1 MTNDQLSLVR
11 SLVTDILRRDGP
23 QPGTRLKTQLCFA
36 YLAKTGQTFHE
47 RLLGF
52 PKFSRLLEAQVDIL
66 VVERPAAGPGDVIVR
81 LRETP
86 TAMTRSSVVGQGTL
100 DDTQRGST
108 WPSRMSA
115 VGTNSPQRSTTAPRH
130 TWLISKPLW
139 SAFINPDPN
148 RDRFLH
154 KPTNEVLT
162 FSRLSTKPVDA
173 MLRQRL
179 EMMRS
184 DCVAIDYIK
193 FEVQI
198 GWMEEFVRSHFTDE
212 RRDSA
217 LVEVRRL
224 NQWTAQTGFLNL
236 VGFERAEEWRQYR
249 FEKVIARI
257 REWLSTN
264 GLPESVMMAAT
275 APPGMGNQHA
285 QGAARGFKAN
295 DAVASES
302 PHTHASSANRP
313 GMRDML
319 HALIDTLP
327 DDQLDRVLVP
337 GSAVARLS
345 SILRSTRG

>member
-23 QPGTRLKTQLCFA
+23 QPGARLKTQLCFA
-36 YLAKTGQTFHE
+36 YQAKTGQPFHE

-52 PKFSRLLEAQVDIL
+52 PKFSRLLEAQVDIF

-81 LRETP
+81 LREAP
-86 TAMTRSSVVGQGTL
+86 NGMTRSSVVGQGAL
-100 DDTQRGST
+100 DDAQRGST
-108 WPSRMSA
+108 WPSRVSTF
-115 VGTNSPQRSTTAPRH
+115 GTNTSPRSTSAPRQ

-162 FSRLSTKPVDA
+162 YSRLSTKSVDA
-173 MLRQRL
+173 MLRQRF
-179 EMMRS
+179 EMLRS

-193 FEVQI
+193 FDVQI
-198 GWMEEFVRSHFTDE
+198 GWMEEFVRAHFTDE
-212 RRDSA
+212 RRDAA
-217 LVEVRRL
+217 LAEVRRL

-236 VGFERAEEWRQYR
+236 LGFERAEEWRQYR

-275 APPGMGNQHA
+275 APPGMGNQHP
-285 QGAARGFKAN
+285 QGSARGPK
-295 DAVASES
+295 ASEAAS
-302 PHTHASSANRP
+302 SESTPTHASSASRP

-345 SILRSTRG
+345 SILRSARG